1 MQVVSSLDRMKTW
14 LEGQINAEKLVLKSP
29 VQENRADAYAL
40 VTPAVHIGYV
50 PPNGIL
56 DQNAKIR
63 IPCLV
68 VGAPEADDDRENT
81 TFTVQVTAAVYD
93 PGNQTFESD
102 SQKIQLVPN
111 FDGYI
116 TLLNFL
122 DRVKEWVLRS
132 DGIADRFQLES
143 AVKLKTYEEQPWPY
157 WYGSL
162 IFMVSGIAAPVTRY
176 ADTLQ

>member
-1 MQVVSSLDRMKTW
+1 MQVVSSLNRMKAW
-14 LEGQINAEKLVLKSP
+14 LEGLISTEKLMLKCP
-29 VQENRADAYAL
+29 NKENRADAYTL
-40 VTPAVHIGYV
+40 VAPAVHVGYV

-68 VGAPEADDDRENT
+68 IGTPETNDDRDDT
-81 TFTVQVTAAVYD
+81 TITMQVTAAVYD
-93 PGNQTFESD
+93 PGNQILTPD
-102 SQKIQLVPN
+102 TQKIQLLPN

-132 DGIADRFQLES
+132 DVIADRFQLDS
-143 AVKLKTYEEQPWPY
+143 PVKLKTYEEQPWPY

-162 IFMVSGIAAPVTRY
+162 AFTVSGIAAPVTRY
-176 ADTLQ
+176 AETLR